1 MPFWQPFL
9 VDAADHGV
17 GRVVDIAQF
26 VAHDLSHQVAGGS
39 GRKAVVG
46 AEPVEHVG
54 GGVLQRLVER
64 TGIADRIDGLGAF
77 AARPDQRF
85 ALFQRQPDFDLVAG
99 LDAGADDLAVTLDG
113 VAIAKKEQRT
123 RHGDGEP
130 DGRAGAEAAMRA
142 HVGAALSARNIAAH
156 IEREVLDKPKDWKP
170 LVYCWR
176 GGNRS
181 GALATILGAIGFQVT
196 LIEGGYKA
204 WRAALVDDLPA
215 LASRLQYRVVCGPTG
230 SGKTTMINLLSRHYD
245 VTGGKIT
252 IDGHDLRDIDLMS
265 LRRQIG
271 VVLQESLLFH
281 TSIRENLRYGRIG
294 ASDADIVAAATAA
307 NLHHVIEAF
316 PDGYDTKIG
325 EEGVKLSGGE
335 KQRLAIARALLADPR
350 ILVLD
355 EATSSLDSETEALI
369 QEALDRL
376 MEGRTSFVI
385 AHRLSTIVK
394 ANKIVVMEKG
404 TIVELG
410 SHAELLE
417 QGGNYARLYAEQFRA
432 ELEASGVGDA

>member
-1 MPFWQPFL
+1 M
-9 VDAADHGV
+9 
-17 GRVVDIAQF
+17 IAF
-26 VAHDLSHQVAGGS
+26 VGGS
-39 GRKAVVG
+39 
-46 AEPVEHVG
+46 
-54 GGVLQRLVER
+54 
-64 TGIADRIDGLGAF
+64 
-77 AARPDQRF
+77 
-85 ALFQRQPDFDLVAG
+85 
-99 LDAGADDLAVTLDG
+99 
-113 VAIAKKEQRT
+113 
-123 RHGDGEP
+123 
-130 DGRAGAEAAMRA
+130 
-142 HVGAALSARNIAAH
+142 
-156 IEREVLDKPKDWKP
+156 
-170 LVYCWR
+170 
-176 GGNRS
+176 
-181 GALATILGAIGFQVT
+181 
-196 LIEGGYKA
+196 
-204 WRAALVDDLPA
+204 
-215 LASRLQYRVVCGPTG
+215 G

-281 TSIRENLRYGRIG
+281 TTIRENLRYGRID
-294 ASDADIVAAATAA
+294 ATDADIVAAATAA

-316 PDGYDTKIG
+316 PDGFDTKIG

-404 TIVELG
+404 RIVELG
-410 SHAELLE
+410 SHTELLE
-417 QGGNYARLYAEQFRA
+417 QGGNYAKLYAEQFRA
-432 ELEASGVGDA
+432 ELEASGIGDS